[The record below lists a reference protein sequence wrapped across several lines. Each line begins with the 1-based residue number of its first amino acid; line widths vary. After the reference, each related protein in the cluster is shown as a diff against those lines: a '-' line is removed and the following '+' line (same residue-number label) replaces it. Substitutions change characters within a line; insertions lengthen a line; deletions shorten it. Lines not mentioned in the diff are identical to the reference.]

1 MLSKPAKNLLEEVN
15 RLKDMTKEEAYPI
28 LDATF
33 HSYMHSIEEAL
44 YYSRKNEHN
53 LLLLLDTIINS
64 LPNSNLELKEK
75 IKDALAESS
84 KDLKRDYEE

>member
-33 HSYMHSIEEAL
+33 HSYIHTVEEAL
-44 YYSRKNEHN
+44 YYSRENEYN
-53 LLLLLDTIINS
+53 LLLLLNTIINS
-64 LPNSNLELKEK
+64 LPNSNPELKEK
-75 IKDALAESS
+75 IKDALAEFS
-84 KDLKRDYEE
+84 KNLKGDYEE